1 MEFQV
6 DAEHSGLGNAEVAG
20 DAGGYVDLL
29 SVRVL
34 ALQIDHAKDG
44 GALRNVGQRDHRP
57 QHRTAEVGDQL
68 LDGVR
73 HVMQAGDDQRGINK
87 TEDCAKDHAE
97 GAGNASVDNIRDD
110 GADLPADGAKD
121 GMSDDDG
128 QDQRAER
135 YNDHRDD
142 RRADLAEE
150 FFQIHQRER
159 GQHGRDNLCLVADH
173 VDGEEAEIPLGDICR
188 CCGCDRVGVQQLA
201 GNKRQAED
209 DAQALGRA
217 HLFRDGPADADR
229 QHVENGLADQ
239 PQEAVHAGPE
249 LADVAQ
255 RLGAVIK
262 KVDAVNAVAE
272 AENQTAGDDGGDQ
285 RGKNLS
291 QHTHDLLQRVLVLL
305 GRALDSLLG
314 DTVDAGDRDEIIVE
328 IVDRVAD
335 DDLELARL
343 GESAL
348 GGFQCLDLGNVRL
361 GGIVEDKSHTRY
373 AVGYCRNVLFAA
385 NVLKQLPRVLFV
397 FTHDVFLL
405 LPGRAGIFELVHTS
419 SSYSHRIPDLFI
431 QVNMLLQKSSAV
443 RLFSALLTSCPL
455 ENQPK
460 RRYTKVNV

>member
-1 MEFQV
+1 
-6 DAEHSGLGNAEVAG
+6 
-20 DAGGYVDLL
+20 
-29 SVRVL
+29 
-34 ALQIDHAKDG
+34 
-44 GALRNVGQRDHRP
+44 
-57 QHRTAEVGDQL
+57 
-68 LDGVR
+68 
-73 HVMQAGDDQRGINK
+73 
-87 TEDCAKDHAE
+87 
-97 GAGNASVDNIRDD
+97 
-110 GADLPADGAKD
+110 
-121 GMSDDDG
+121 MSDDDG

-188 CCGCDRVGVQQLA
+188 CCGCDSVGVQQLA

-217 HLFRDGPADADR
+217 HLFGDGPADADR

-239 PQEAVHAGPE
+239 PEEAVHARPE

-255 RLGAVIK
+255 GLRAVIEEI
-262 KVDAVNAVAE
+262 DAVDAVAE
-272 AENQTAGDDGGDQ
+272 AQNQTARNDGRDQ
-285 RGKNLS
+285 RGEDLG
-291 QHTHDLLQRVLVLL
+291 QHAHNFLQGVLVLL
-305 GRALDSLLG
+305 CRALDSLLG

-328 IVDRVAD
+328 IADRVAD
-335 DDLELARL
+335 DDLELACL

-361 GGIVEDKSHTRY
+361 GGIVEDKAHTRY
-373 AVGYCRNVLFAA
+373 AVGYRRNVLLAA
-385 NVLKQLPRVLFV
+385 DVLKQQPRVLFV

-419 SSYSHRIPDLFI
+419 SPYSHRIPNLFI

-455 ENQPK
+455 EI
-460 RRYTKVNV
+460 

>member
-1 MEFQV
+1 M
-6 DAEHSGLGNAEVAG
+6 G
-20 DAGGYVDLL
+20 
-29 SVRVL
+29 
-34 ALQIDHAKDG
+34 
-44 GALRNVGQRDHRP
+44 
-57 QHRTAEVGDQL
+57 
-68 LDGVR
+68 
-73 HVMQAGDDQRGINK
+73 
-87 TEDCAKDHAE
+87 
-97 GAGNASVDNIRDD
+97 
-110 GADLPADGAKD
+110 
-121 GMSDDDG
+121 DDDG
-128 QDQRAER
+128 QHQRAEGH
-135 YNDHRDD
+135 NDHRDD

-150 FFQIHQRER
+150 FFQIDQRER
-159 GQHGRDNLCLVADH
+159 GQHGGNDLRLIANH
-173 VDGEEAEIPLGDICR
+173 VDGEEAKIPFGDICR
-188 CCGCDRVGVQQLA
+188 CCGCDSVGVQQLA

-217 HLFRDGPADADR
+217 HFLCDRPADADR

-239 PQEAVHAGPE
+239 PQEAVNAGPE

-255 RLGAVIK
+255 GLSAVIEEI
-262 KVDAVNAVAE
+262 DAVDAVAE
-272 AENQTAGDDGGDQ
+272 AQNQTACDDGRDQ
-285 RGKNLS
+285 RGEDLS

-431 QVNMLLQKSSAV
+431 QVNMLLQKSSAE

-460 RRYTKVNV
+460 RQYTKVNV

>member
-1 MEFQV
+1 
-6 DAEHSGLGNAEVAG
+6 
-20 DAGGYVDLL
+20 
-29 SVRVL
+29 
-34 ALQIDHAKDG
+34 
-44 GALRNVGQRDHRP
+44 
-57 QHRTAEVGDQL
+57 
-68 LDGVR
+68 
-73 HVMQAGDDQRGINK
+73 MQAGDDQRGINK

-97 GAGNASVDNIRDD
+97 GAGNAGVDDVRNE
-110 GADLPADGAKD
+110 GTDLPADGAKD

-128 QDQRAER
+128 QHQRAEGH
-135 YNDHRDD
+135 NDHRDD

-188 CCGCDRVGVQQLA
+188 CCGCDRVGVQQRA

-209 DAQALGRA
+209 DAQTLGRA
-217 HLFRDGPADADR
+217 HLFGDGPADADR

-239 PQEAVHAGPE
+239 PEEAVHARPE
-249 LADVAQ
+249 LADIAQ
-255 RLGAVIK
+255 GLSAVIEEI
-262 KVDAVNAVAE
+262 DAVDAVAE
-272 AENQTAGDDGGDQ
+272 AENQTAGNDGRDQ
-285 RGKNLS
+285 RGEDLG

-314 DTVDAGDRDEIIVE
+314 DTVDAGDGNKVIVE
-328 IVDRVAD
+328 IADRVAD

-373 AVGYCRNVLFAA
+373 AVGYCRNVLLAA
-385 NVLKQLPRVLFV
+385 NVLQQLPRVLFV

-419 SSYSHRIPDLFI
+419 FPYSYRMPNLFI
-431 QVNMLLQKSSAV
+431 QVNILLQKSTAEC
-443 RLFSALLTSCPL
+443 LFSALLTSCPL
-455 ENQPK
+455 EI
-460 RRYTKVNV
+460 

>member
-1 MEFQV
+1 
-6 DAEHSGLGNAEVAG
+6 
-20 DAGGYVDLL
+20 
-29 SVRVL
+29 
-34 ALQIDHAKDG
+34 
-44 GALRNVGQRDHRP
+44 
-57 QHRTAEVGDQL
+57 
-68 LDGVR
+68 
-73 HVMQAGDDQRGINK
+73 MQAGDDERGVDK
-87 TEDCAKDHAE
+87 AEDSTKDHAE
-97 GAGNASVDNIRDD
+97 GAGNAGVDNIRDD

-159 GQHGRDNLCLVADH
+159 GQHGRDNLCLIADH
-173 VDGEEAEIPLGDICR
+173 VDGEEAEIPLGDIRRCR
-188 CCGCDRVGVQQLA
+188 GRDSVGVQQLA

-217 HLFRDGPADADR
+217 HLFGDGPADADR

-239 PQEAVHAGPE
+239 PEEAVNAGPE

-272 AENQTAGDDGGDQ
+272 AENQTAGDDGGNQ
-285 RGKNLS
+285 RGKNLRK
-291 QHTHDLLQRVLVLL
+291 HAHDLLQCVLVLL
-305 GRALDSLLG
+305 GCALDSVLR
-314 DTVDAGDRDEIIVE
+314 DTVNAGDGNKVIVE
-328 IVDRVAD
+328 IADRIAD

-361 GGIVEDKSHTRY
+361 GGIVQHKTHP
-373 AVGYCRNVLFAA
+373 GYTVRNCRDVLFAA
-385 NVLKQLPRVLFV
+385 NVLKQQLC
-397 FTHDVFLL
+397 VFLVFSHDSFL
-405 LPGRAGIFELVHTS
+405 LFLFDDLPN
-419 SSYSHRIPDLFI
+419 LFI
-431 QVNMLLQKSSAV
+431 QVLLVVSV
-443 RLFSALLTSCPL
+443 
-455 ENQPK
+455 
-460 RRYTKVNV
+460 

>member
-1 MEFQV
+1 
-6 DAEHSGLGNAEVAG
+6 
-20 DAGGYVDLL
+20 
-29 SVRVL
+29 
-34 ALQIDHAKDG
+34 
-44 GALRNVGQRDHRP
+44 
-57 QHRTAEVGDQL
+57 
-68 LDGVR
+68 
-73 HVMQAGDDQRGINK
+73 
-87 TEDCAKDHAE
+87 
-97 GAGNASVDNIRDD
+97 
-110 GADLPADGAKD
+110 
-121 GMSDDDG
+121 MSDDDG

-135 YNDHRDD
+135 HNDHRDD

-150 FFQIHQRER
+150 FFQIDQRER

-217 HLFRDGPADADR
+217 HLFGDGPADADR

-239 PQEAVHAGPE
+239 PQEAVNAGPE

-255 RLGAVIK
+255 RLSAVIEEI
-262 KVDAVNAVAE
+262 DAVDAVAE
-272 AENQTAGDDGGDQ
+272 AQNQTARNDGRDQ
-285 RGKNLS
+285 RGEDLG
-291 QHTHDLLQRVLVLL
+291 QHAHNFLQGVLVLL

-314 DTVDAGDRDEIIVE
+314 DTVDAGDGNKVIVE
-328 IVDRVAD
+328 IADRIAD

-373 AVGYCRNVLFAA
+373 AVGYCRNVLLAA

-419 SSYSHRIPDLFI
+419 SPYSHRIPDLFI
-431 QVNMLLQKSSAV
+431 QVNMLLQKSTAEC
-443 RLFSALLTSCPL
+443 LFSALLTSCPL
-455 ENQPK
+455 EIQPK

>member
-1 MEFQV
+1 M
-6 DAEHSGLGNAEVAG
+6 G
-20 DAGGYVDLL
+20 
-29 SVRVL
+29 
-34 ALQIDHAKDG
+34 
-44 GALRNVGQRDHRP
+44 NVGQRDHRP
-57 QHRTAEVGDQL
+57 QHRTAEVGNQL
-68 LDGVR
+68 HINGVG
-73 HVMQAGDDQRGINK
+73 HVVQAGDDERGINK

-159 GQHGRDNLCLVADH
+159 GQHGRDNLCLIADH
-173 VDGEEAEIPLGDICR
+173 VDGEEAEIPLRDICR
-188 CCGCDRVGVQQLA
+188 CRGRDGVGVQQLA

-217 HLFRDGPADADR
+217 HLFGDGPADADR

-239 PQEAVHAGPE
+239 PEEAVHARPE
-249 LADVAQ
+249 LADIAQ
-255 RLGAVIK
+255 GLSAVIEEI
-262 KVDAVNAVAE
+262 DAVDAVAE
-272 AENQTAGDDGGDQ
+272 AQNQTARNDGRDQ
-285 RGKNLS
+285 RGE
-291 QHTHDLLQRVLVLL
+291 DLGQRAHNFLQGVLVLL

-348 GGFQCLDLGNVRL
+348 GGFECFIFGNVRL
-361 GGIVEDKSHTRY
+361 GGIVEDKAHTRY
-373 AVGYCRNVLFAA
+373 AVRYRRNILFAA
-385 NVLKQLPRVLFV
+385 DVLKQQPRVLFV
-397 FTHDVFLL
+397 FTHNVFLL
-405 LPGRAGIFELVHTS
+405 LPGRAGIIKLVYTS
-419 SSYSHRIPDLFI
+419 FAYSHRIADLFI
-431 QVNMLLQKSSAV
+431 QVKAIFQKSGAE
-443 RLFSALLTSCPL
+443 R
-455 ENQPK
+455 
-460 RRYTKVNV
+460 